1 MRKAVCFSLTPIL
14 LLFAQTAF
22 AHATAHDGD
31 PAAILNHWDFSAA
44 VILPLLIASGLY
56 YTGLYRAWQGRGRGK
71 IISIPSAIS
80 FAAGIFTLLLALM
93 SPIDAVSGVLFSVHM
108 IQHLLLILVAA
119 PLLVLGAPDMALLWA
134 LPRSWRHG
142 YGRFCSRFGG
152 ALNNE
157 TGDSAV
163 PLLVTL
169 LATGV
174 LWIWHLPALYDL
186 AVANE
191 AIHYSEHVAFVVT
204 AALFWATILRLR
216 PRDHQG
222 NGLRI
227 LYVFGMALQGSVLG
241 ALLTIASRPLYQSHK
256 QIPPDWL
263 LTPLLDQKLAG
274 VIMWVPPVLLYILVI
289 GYLFYRWLQHSDR
302 LGHRV
307 SKVSLHSH

>member
-1 MRKAVCFSLTPIL
+1 MRKLACFCLALIL
-14 LLFAQTAF
+14 LPFSHSVFSHTVG
-22 AHATAHDGD
+22 HSRD
-31 PAAILNHWDFSAA
+31 PSALIDQWDLSVA
-44 VILPLLIASGLY
+44 VILPLLIASILY
-56 YTGLYRAWQGRGRGK
+56 YIGLYRAWRGRGRGK
-71 IISIPSAIS
+71 IISTASAIS
-80 FAAGIFTLLLALM
+80 FAAAIITLVLALM
-93 SPIDAVSGVLFSVHM
+93 SPIDAISSVLFSVHM

-119 PLLVLGAPDMALLWA
+119 PLLVLAAPDMALLWA
-134 LPRSWRHG
+134 LPRSWRQG
-142 YGRFCSRFGG
+142 YGRFCTRFGG
-152 ALNNE
+152 ALNNQN
-157 TGDSAV
+157 GHSVV

-174 LWIWHLPALYDL
+174 LWLWHLPALYDL

-204 AALFWATILRLR
+204 AALFWATVLRLR

-241 ALLTIASRPLYQSHK
+241 ALLTIASKPLYQSHK

-274 VIMWVPPVLLYILVI
+274 VIMWVPPVLLYVLVI

-302 LGHRV
+302 LGRRQ
-307 SKVSLHSH
+307 SKGSLQSH